1 VSLAAGPL
9 DEVTCVTAESFAV
22 SARTGDIT
30 PGTDQG
36 FFVRDTRFLCRLE
49 VRVDGHGP
57 SPLNAGVTGPGRA
70 SFHGFVR
77 RTPPRAADPTVHVLR
92 RRRVRE
98 GLRETVRIDNLGRQ
112 PVRLQVEVLLA
123 SDLATVFAVK
133 HGETRE
139 RVPAVPHEGGLR
151 FARGG
156 EHVDVTPE
164 PPADVEGSAL
174 RWQLDIPP
182 GAHREVAVSVAASD
196 RYGRAEAPPP
206 RPADGRNAPAPR
218 PPALT
223 ATALRCSETRLTRLV
238 QRSMDDLASLV
249 VADPEDPRD
258 RFCAAGSPWYLT
270 LFGRDALWAAL
281 ATVPFD
287 LELAAGTLRILA
299 RRQGR
304 RHELDSEEAPGKILH
319 EVRRGAL
326 THEGAF
332 PATYYGSIDA
342 TPLFVMLLSEAWRW
356 GLPEVQ
362 VERLLPN
369 LEAALAWME
378 ACSDQGDGLLAYRRP
393 GTRGLVNQGWK
404 DSVDGIQHRDGTRAR
419 PPIALV
425 EVQAYAFEAA
435 VRGAE
440 LLDRFGRPGADS
452 WRAWAERMRA
462 HVRERFW
469 LEDDVG
475 PYLAVAL
482 DAAGRPVDTVTSNMG
497 HVLVTDLLSAE
508 ERDHVAARLVHPTMA
523 SGWGLR
529 TMASDSAGYNPL
541 GYHTGSVWPHD
552 TAIAVWGLA
561 RGGHH
566 GAATA
571 LLRGLVRAA
580 PHLRYRLP
588 ELLSGQPWTP
598 GGYPVPYPV
607 ACRPQA
613 WSAAAS
619 VFLVRACFGAE
630 AHLPDGRLELAPL
643 WPPPFRHLELAG
655 FPLAGG
661 QLDIVVDVAD
671 GTRVERRGTDL
682 TITIRD
688 GTRARS

>member
-1 VSLAAGPL
+1 V
-9 DEVTCVTAESFAV
+9 
-22 SARTGDIT
+22 
-30 PGTDQG
+30 
-36 FFVRDTRFLCRLE
+36 
-49 VRVDGHGP
+49 
-57 SPLNAGVTGPGRA
+57 
-70 SFHGFVR
+70 
-77 RTPPRAADPTVHVLR
+77 
-92 RRRVRE
+92 
-98 GLRETVRIDNLGRQ
+98 
-112 PVRLQVEVLLA
+112 A
-123 SDLATVFAVK
+123 SDLTTVFAVK
-133 HGETRE
+133 HGETGE
-139 RVPAVPHEGGLR
+139 PVAAVPHDGGLR
-151 FARGG
+151 FAHGDQ
-156 EHVDVTPE
+156 HTDVMPY
-164 PPADVEGSAL
+164 PPADVEGSTL
-174 RWQLDIPP
+174 RWELDIPA
-182 GAHREVAVSVAASD
+182 GTHREVAVSVAATD
-196 RYGRAEAPPP
+196 RYGRAGAPPAEPAEGTSARPP
-206 RPADGRNAPAPR
+206 RPT
-218 PPALT
+218 AL
-223 ATALRCSETRLTRLV
+223 ATTTLRCSETRLTRLV
-238 QRSMDDLASLV
+238 RRSVDDLASLV

-270 LFGRDALWAAL
+270 LFGRDALWTAL

-342 TPLFVMLLSEAWRW
+342 TPLFVILLSEAWRW

-362 VERLLPN
+362 VEALLPN
-369 LEAALAWME
+369 LEAALAWMD
-378 ACSDQGDGLLAYRRP
+378 ACSAEGDGLLAYRRP

-404 DSVDGIQHRDGTRAR
+404 DSVDGIQHRDGTLARA
-419 PPIALV
+419 PIALS

-440 LLDRFGRPGADS
+440 LLDRFGRPGAES
-452 WRAWAERMRA
+452 WRGWAERMRA
-462 HVRERFW
+462 NVRDRFW
-469 LEDDVG
+469 LEDDIG

-482 DAAGRPVDTVTSNMG
+482 DAAGRPVDSVTSNMG
-497 HVLVTDLLSAE
+497 HVLVTDLLSPE
-508 ERDHVAARLVHPTMA
+508 ERDHVAARLVHPTMD

-541 GYHTGSVWPHD
+541 GYHTGAVWPHD

-566 GAATA
+566 DAATA

-588 ELLSGQPWTP
+588 ELLSGQPWSP

-613 WSAAAS
+613 WSAAAAAL
-619 VFLVRACFGAE
+619 LVRACFGAD
-630 AHLPDGRLELAPL
+630 AHLPEGRLELAPL
-643 WPPPFRHLELAG
+643 WPPPFRHLELAD

-661 QLDIVVDVAD
+661 HLDVVVDAHH
-671 GTRVERRGTDL
+671 GTRVDRRDTDL
-682 TITIRD
+682 EITIRGD
-688 GTRARS
+688 AHTRT

>member
-9 DEVTCVTAESFAV
+9 DELTCVSAESFVV
-22 SARTGDIT
+22 SARTGDISS
-30 PGTDQG
+30 GTDQG

-49 VRVDGHGP
+49 VRVEDHAP
-57 SPLNAGVTGPGRA
+57 SPLNAGVTGPGHA
-70 SFHGFVR
+70 SFHGFVPR
-77 RTPPRAADPTVHVLR
+77 APSRAADPTIHVLR
-92 RRRVRE
+92 RRIVHE
-98 GLRETVRIDNLGRQ
+98 GLRESVRVDNLGRE
-112 PVRLQVEVLLA
+112 PVTLRIEVLLA

-133 HGETRE
+133 HGERRE
-139 RVPAVPHEGGLR
+139 LVAAVRHDDGLR
-151 FARGG
+151 FTAGG
-156 EHVDVTPE
+156 QHVDIRPD
-164 PPADVEGSAL
+164 PPAHIEGSTI
-174 RWQLDIPP
+174 RWQLDVPT
-182 GAHREVAVSVAASD
+182 GSHREVAMSIAATD

-206 RPADGRNAPAPR
+206 QPRDGTTAPPPR
-218 PPALT
+218 PPALA
-223 ATALRCSETRLTRLV
+223 ATSLRCSETRLTRLL
-238 QRSMDDLASLV
+238 QRSQDDLASLV
-249 VADPEDPRD
+249 VPDPEDPRD

-270 LFGRDALWAAL
+270 LFGRDALWTAF

-342 TPLFVMLLSEAWRW
+342 TPLFVILLSEAWRW

-362 VERLLPN
+362 VEALLPN
-369 LEAALAWME
+369 LEAALAWMGE
-378 ACSDQGDGLLAYRRP
+378 RSTEGDGLLAYRRP
-393 GTRGLVNQGWK
+393 GARGLVNQGWK
-404 DSVDGIQHRDGTRAR
+404 DSVDGIQHRDGTLAQ
-419 PPIALV
+419 PPIALS

-440 LLDRFGRPGADS
+440 LLDRFDRPGAEA

-462 HVRERFW
+462 LVHGRFW
-469 LEDDVG
+469 LEDATG

-482 DAAGRPVDTVTSNMG
+482 DGAGRPVDSVTSNMG
-497 HVLVTDLLSAE
+497 HVLVTDLLSPE
-508 ERDHVAARLVHPTMA
+508 ERDHVAARLVHPTMD

-566 GAATA
+566 DAATA

-588 ELLSGQPWTP
+588 ELLSGQPWSP

-613 WSAAAS
+613 WSAAAAAL
-619 VFLVRACFGAE
+619 LVRACFGAE
-630 AHLPDGRLELAPL
+630 AHLPEGRLELAPL
-643 WPPPFRHLELAG
+643 WPPPFRHLELVD

-661 QLDIVVDVAD
+661 HLDVVVDAHD
-671 GTRVERRGTDL
+671 GTRVDRRDTDL
-682 TITIRD
+682 EITIQE
-688 GTRARS
+688 GARSRP